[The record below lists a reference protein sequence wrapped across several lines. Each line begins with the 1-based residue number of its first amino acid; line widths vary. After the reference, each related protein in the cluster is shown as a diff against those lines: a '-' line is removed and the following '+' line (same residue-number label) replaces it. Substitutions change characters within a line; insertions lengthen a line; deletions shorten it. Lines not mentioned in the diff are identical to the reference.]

1 MDDKAAKDDSYLT
14 ELILALHHE
23 VQSAV
28 DYIAEVSARE
38 GTELGRGPVAMGVE
52 RLRLK
57 VPFRVLLEQ
66 KMRKVAEVPPEPAR
80 AEIVRN
86 LAARRGF
93 LVDRGEAGK
102 LGLYSKVRVALRP
115 AGGAEAPPPE
125 SGGEWHLGEI
135 EITFAPVG
143 RE

>member
-1 MDDKAAKDDSYLT
+1 MEAKAGKDDSYLT

-28 DYIAEVSARE
+28 DYLAEVSARE
-38 GTELGRGPVAMGVE
+38 GTELGHGPVAMGVE

-57 VPFRVLLEQ
+57 VPFRVFLEQ
-66 KMRKVAEVPPEPAR
+66 KMRKVAEVPPEPVR

-93 LVDRGEAGK
+93 LIDRGEKGK

-115 AGGAEAPPPE
+115 SGSGVAPPPE
-125 SGGEWHLGEI
+125 SEGEWHLGEI
-135 EITFAPVG
+135 EISFAPVG

>member
-1 MDDKAAKDDSYLT
+1 VDAKTGKDESYLT

-28 DYIAEVSARE
+28 DYLAEVAAGE

-57 VPFRVLLEQ
+57 VPFRVFLEQ
-66 KMRKVAEVPPEPAR
+66 KMRKVAEVAAEPGR

-93 LVDRGEAGK
+93 LVDRGAPGK
-102 LGLYSKVRVALRP
+102 FGLYSKVRVALRP
-115 AGGAEAPPPE
+115 AAGTEAQPAPGE
-125 SGGEWHLGEI
+125 GEWHLGEI
-135 EITFAPVG
+135 EISFAPVG